1 MKFSFKKILLG
12 VVIFGLCLGAAFG
25 AGTIYGRHSK
35 TPDAAAAGSTTFNR
49 GAGANSNGSS
59 TSTATSTA
67 SGASGTPQASGS
79 TNGAPGFFG
88 GFGGRPL
95 EATVSAVNDA
105 DLQVTLSFGGA
116 TGNPTSIAIDD
127 QTTYATAK
135 KGDRS
140 AVTSGAHVYVT
151 TSAATDGTLTATS
164 VVVLPASAPSNSGQS
179 TTGGSGVGE
188 QGTGGV
194 SSNGGRFGGGA
205 TNRPIDGTVASVS
218 GQQLKT
224 TLANGSTSTVT
235 LSDQTTYETTTSTD
249 KSAVTVGASVLVTI
263 SRASGSGLTAE
274 SVVVLP
280 SSGQS
285 N

>member
-1 MKFSFKKILLG
+1 M
-12 VVIFGLCLGAAFG
+12 GLVPIPTAVQPARRPLRRLERPA
-25 AGTIYGRHSK
+25 RRKH
-35 TPDAAAAGSTTFNR
+35 PDPRTALPD
-49 GAGANSNGSS
+49 SS
-59 TSTATSTA
+59 ED
-67 SGASGTPQASGS
+67 
-79 TNGAPGFFG
+79 
-88 GFGGRPL
+88 FGGRPL

-135 KGDRS
+135 KADKS

-218 GQQLKT
+218 GQQLKI

-235 LSDQTTYETTTSTD
+235 LSDQTTYETTTF
-249 KSAVTVGASVLVTI
+249 G
-263 SRASGSGLTAE
+263 
-274 SVVVLP
+274 
-280 SSGQS
+280 
-285 N
+285 